1 MTDLD
6 PPPPL
11 LIVDDDAAIRIALRQ
26 LLAAAGLPCV
36 LAASPGEALAALQA
50 REHGLLLADLNFR
63 DDTTSGQEGL
73 ALIREARALDPDL
86 PIVALTAWG
95 SVPLAVQALQ
105 QGASDFLE
113 KPWDNTRLLTTLQ
126 TQLQLRQARL
136 ATRRLAGENQCLRA
150 DGSQAGRWVADSPVM
165 QALMNQVQAVA
176 PSQVSLLISGENGTG
191 KTQLAEAI
199 HRQSARADKPFI
211 AVNMGAIPETLFESE
226 MFGHERGAFTDARQ
240 TRIGRFE
247 LADGGTLFLDEIG
260 NLPLAQ
266 QAKLLQALE
275 SGHFE
280 RLGSGRQ
287 RRADVRLIAATNEDL
302 RARVEAG
309 SFRRDLYYRLNTVCL
324 HMPALRQRGEDVVA
338 LARLLLAAHA
348 EREQRPVPLLS
359 PDALEALRRHPW
371 PGNVRELSHCMARAC
386 LLATGPLIH
395 GADLALQGPA
405 GAEPPAEPHG
415 RAWNLEE
422 AERAWIEAALRHCDG
437 HANEAARLLG
447 LSRSALY
454 RRLGKHGL

>member
-6 PPPPL
+6 RPPPL
-11 LIVDDDAAIRIALRQ
+11 LVVDDDAAIRIALRQ

-36 LAASPGEALAALQA
+36 LAASPADALHALQG
-50 REHGLLLADLNFR
+50 REHGLLLADLNFH

-73 ALIREARALDPDL
+73 ALIREARALDPEL
-86 PIVALTAWG
+86 PIIAMTAWG

-105 QGASDFLE
+105 LGASDFIE

-126 TQLQLRQARL
+126 TQLQLRQARVS
-136 ATRRLAGENQCLRA
+136 ARRLARENQCLREQEVQP
-150 DGSQAGRWVADSPVM
+150 GSWVADSPVM
-165 QALMNQVQAVA
+165 QALMGQVRAVA
-176 PSQVSLLISGENGTG
+176 ASQVSLLISGENGTG

-199 HRQSARADKPFI
+199 HRQSSRADRPFI

-247 LADGGTLFLDEIG
+247 LADRGTLFLDEIG

-280 RLGSGRQ
+280 RLGSGQQ

-302 RARVEAG
+302 LARVEAG

-324 HMPALRQRGEDVVA
+324 HMPALRQRGEDIVI
-338 LARLLLAAHA
+338 LARQMLAAHA
-348 EREQRPVPLLS
+348 QREKRSVPLLS
-359 PDALEALRRHPW
+359 PDALDALRQHAW

-386 LLATGPLIH
+386 LLGTGPLIQA
-395 GADLALQGPA
+395 GDLALQGPA
-405 GAEPPAEPHG
+405 GTAPLPGPQG
-415 RAWNLEE
+415 RQWNLEE
-422 AERAWIEAALRHCDG
+422 AERAWIEAALRHCG
-437 HANEAARLLG
+437 GNANEAARLLG

-454 RRLGKHGL
+454 RRLDKHGL